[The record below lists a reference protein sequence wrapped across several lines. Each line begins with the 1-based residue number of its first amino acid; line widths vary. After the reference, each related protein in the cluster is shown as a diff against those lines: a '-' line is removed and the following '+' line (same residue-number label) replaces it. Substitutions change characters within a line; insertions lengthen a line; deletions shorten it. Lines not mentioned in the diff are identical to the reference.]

1 MMQVKERIILAS
13 RSPRRKEL
21 LSENGIFFDIV
32 VREVD
37 EDLSF
42 HLSPA
47 STCISLALQKGIQ
60 VAKEY
65 PDRVVL
71 SADTIVCCKD
81 KILGKPQNRKDAF
94 EMLSFLSGNSQTVL
108 TGFSIICLERG
119 IKTVDYAQ
127 SEIVF
132 QTLSKERIESYLD
145 TGDYRD
151 KAGSYGIQSGAF
163 DFVERIQGDM
173 DTIVGLPVR
182 KVMQYLNVILR

>member
-1 MMQVKERIILAS
+1 MEKKERIILAS
-13 RSPRRKEL
+13 RSPRRKKL
-21 LSENGIFFDIV
+21 LSENGIFFDVV

-37 EDLSF
+37 EDISF
-42 HLSPA
+42 HLSPV
-47 STCISLALQKGIQ
+47 STCISLAFQKGIQ

-71 SADTIVCCKD
+71 SADTIVSCKD
-81 KILGKPQNRKDAF
+81 RILGKPENREDAF

-108 TGFSIICLERG
+108 TGFSIICLVRG

-132 QTLSKERIESYLD
+132 QNLSKERIASYLN

-163 DFVERIQGDM
+163 DFVERVEGDM
-173 DTIVGLPVR
+173 DTIVGLPVK
-182 KVMQYLNVILR
+182 KVMKYLDIILR